1 MNKYNQLIYVFTIL
15 LIFSPLLVQSI
26 NYKNFNSYVEG
37 NISINEQGNV
47 FRITNARTGQVYST
61 LLQSTSTNSKECL
74 RVNNYF
80 VSDNNNCQMKAC
92 KN

>member
-1 MNKYNQLIYVFTIL
+1 MNKHNQLIYVFTIL

-47 FRITNARTGQVYST
+47 FRITNARTG
-61 LLQSTSTNSKECL
+61 
-74 RVNNYF
+74 
-80 VSDNNNCQMKAC
+80 
-92 KN
+92 